1 MTQLLEEAIAQVSKL
16 SPEEQNAIAAIILE
30 ELRDEQRWNAAFAA
44 SQDKLAKLAAE
55 VREDVRAGRVKK
67 MGFDEL

>member
-1 MTQLLEEAIAQVSKL
+1 MTQLLEEAIAEVSKL
-16 SPEEQNAIAAIILE
+16 SPEKQNAIAAIILE

>member
-1 MTQLLEEAIAQVSKL
+1 MTQLLEKAIAQVSKL

-44 SQDKLAKLAAE
+44 SQDELAKLAAK